1 MDWDTVELLND
12 KEAEIEDLKEQN
24 TRLQAQLNKEIQI
37 NRKMKS
43 ALEKYADE
51 DNWSNSCVKHLAD
64 SEYNEIEY
72 EDSEYQ
78 IEFTGRYG
86 YDYDEEDG
94 YSLAQQV
101 LKEIDNKE

>member
-1 MDWDTVELLND
+1 MGMYPYTEL
-12 KEAEIEDLKEQN
+12 EIEQEKQIE
-24 TRLQAQLNKEIQI
+24 RLQEQLDREIKI

-43 ALEKYADE
+43 ALEVYANE